1 MSTAGARRAL
11 WKSRQPCLMR
21 LEQTRAHALQQVEE
35 NLPAFVGV
43 CRSCNKQKC
52 GTTLFLQCKTDCG
65 VDAALLDGD
74 VAKPPAA
81 ASRQYCPKRPCSSSL
96 TPSAAD
102 PSSEAGFQVARLFRS
117 ATAVVLPHRG
127 CTMLHTLH
135 VPHTSKAAR
144 AVSPCNA
151 VEVPTHSSV
160 RGHTTMAWSASHFLS
175 EVAALLR
182 GNNDRDSSNHN
193 NSSPLSSLAELQAP
207 HSTKCQSL
215 QPSASPLSRS
225 SGSSFVK
232 LQGSFV
238 KLQGSRPSGMQV
250 RHESPCGI
258 NAATSRFASLW
269 AESRTHKSFWA
280 ANSQCLSWQTT
291 APRCEEFFCLP
302 PALAKA
308 TSTTISVTMGP
319 IAGGQAVCHTSAQD
333 LLGDAFGT
341 NDSLFAA
348 SARRVCG
355 SRRACC
361 RSHHPCQLPLAFPL
375 ALSFPKN
382 CACEHAVIDE
392 REFSF
397 RMTPNDCN
405 NTTTRTTPA
414 TPAT

>member
-1 MSTAGARRAL
+1 
-11 WKSRQPCLMR
+11 
-21 LEQTRAHALQQVEE
+21 
-35 NLPAFVGV
+35 
-43 CRSCNKQKC
+43 
-52 GTTLFLQCKTDCG
+52 
-65 VDAALLDGD
+65 
-74 VAKPPAA
+74 
-81 ASRQYCPKRPCSSSL
+81 
-96 TPSAAD
+96 
-102 PSSEAGFQVARLFRS
+102 
-117 ATAVVLPHRG
+117 
-127 CTMLHTLH
+127 MLHTLH
-135 VPHTSKAAR
+135 VPHTSKAAH

-160 RGHTTMAWSASHFLS
+160 TGHTTMAWSASHFLS

-193 NSSPLSSLAELQAP
+193 NSSPLSRLAELQAP

-215 QPSASPLSRS
+215 QLSASQLSRS
-225 SGSSFVK
+225 SASSFVK

-302 PALAKA
+302 PALAKSTS
-308 TSTTISVTMGP
+308 TSTTTSVTMGP

-348 SARRVCG
+348 SARRLCG
-355 SRRACC
+355 SRRPCC
-361 RSHHPCQLPLAFPL
+361 RSHHPCQIPLTFPL

-382 CACEHAVIDE
+382 CACEHAVIDG

-397 RMTPNDCN
+397 RMMPNDCN
-405 NTTTRTTPA
+405 NNKNNTGNTSNTSNISSTTSTNNNSNNKIIMPGLDQLVSSLFMLETQLAATFRASIITRNPSCNQSLQARVGHNSGLNTVLPSPA
-414 TPAT
+414 SAGLVAVSGCFCDSIAAGFCALHN